1 MLSVNPPTQCSGTPS
16 DTRLSVNPF
25 VVAQLVRARA
35 WRRAHLECLQVA
47 HVPTLTMMYTCRMR
61 LRANCRAE

>member
-25 VVAQLVRARA
+25 VVAQGQRRERHHLNDTGSPDTAPTPTAR
-35 WRRAHLECLQVA
+35 
-47 HVPTLTMMYTCRMR
+47 PTTAVFRQRKL
-61 LRANCRAE
+61 

>member
-25 VVAQLVRARA
+25 VVALPPRPAGAPAPDPAGLPPWTQEGSL
-35 WRRAHLECLQVA
+35 CLA
-47 HVPTLTMMYTCRMR
+47 LA
-61 LRANCRAE
+61 L